1 LGLPTYIQAQQQA
14 EFISELSVLSRVR
27 HRNLAALC
35 GLSTAR
41 GNLFLVLEFA
51 KNGSLDAALRRG
63 KKRSISLSFS
73 HHFEDVSEAC
83 ISPLHFCTEGRY
95 FSVLTN
101 GGAV

>member
-1 LGLPTYIQAQQQA
+1 LILHIQAQQQA

-41 GNLFLVLEFA
+41 GNLFLVLDFA

-63 KKRSISLSFS
+63 KKRSISSSFS
-73 HHFEDVSEAC
+73 ARHFGVVPEAC
-83 ISPLHFCTEGRY
+83 ISPY
-95 FSVLTN
+95 FATPKDSTFSN
-101 GGAV
+101 